1 MLTLINFVVIT
12 KGATRIAEVAARFTL
27 DAMPGKQMSIDA
39 DLNAGL
45 ISETDARRRR
55 SEIEREA
62 DFYGAMDGASKFVRG
77 DAIAGVVIIFINIV
91 GGLIIGVLQQGMD
104 ITDAAR
110 NYTLLTIGDGLVTQ
124 VPALIISTAAGMLVT
139 RSTSSSNLGQDITE
153 QLFVQPKAIG
163 TAAAIL
169 FFFALI
175 PGMPKVSFLLIAAGA
190 GLLAWRLVKA
200 APTAQE
206 SAEAEAAPPSAIE
219 TVDLLLPLDPL
230 EIEVGY
236 GLIGYV
242 DVAQGGE
249 LLQRIKS
256 LRRQLAVEMGFVI
269 PAIHIRDNLQLKP
282 NQYTVILKG
291 VEIARGELLPGHW
304 LALTSDKTPRVKGIE
319 TKEPAFGLPAVWIAE
334 KEKESVQARG
344 VVVVD
349 PATVV
354 TTHLTEIVKAHADE
368 LLGRQEVQSLIDNLA
383 KTHPRV
389 IEELIPKVVSAGTLH
404 RVLQRLLRER
414 ISIRDLLTV
423 LETLADY
430 APLTKNLDIL
440 TGYVRQALA
449 RTITKQYRDSEGG
462 ITVVMLSPEIEDKI
476 SQSVQHTEY
485 ESYLSVDPNWVQKVV
500 RGVQKFLGRSRRGG
514 CSPSC
519 CARRGP
525 DHFGKSWKNSS
536 EHSSCSRTTRS
547 RTNVNINPGD
557 CGVGPCRSAFRS
569 RQHTEAFRRSGAN
582 SDRMPSCSRR
592 GSSAAGGPRCSRS
605 PPPSMRAPWQA
616 PGRRVPRNRRRSPRP
631 RGRRTR
637 PRPAPCGATSARSRP
652 CWPNRPCGLFP
663 TGSSSRCGR
672 CWTPSSTP
680 WVSSARRS
688 SPGPCRKSIITS
700 SPSGCRARRPS
711 CS

>member
-1 MLTLINFVVIT
+1 MLMGVGVIAILMVMVVPLPPLVIDLLLSLSITMAIVILLMSMFVLKPLEFSVFPSVLLTVTLFRLSLNVASTRLILLHGSEGTGAAGQVIKAFGTFVVGGNYVVGLVVFTVLTLINFVVIT

-190 GLLAWRLVKA
+190 GLLAWRLVRA
-200 APTAQE
+200 APAVQE

-449 RTITKQYRDSEGG
+449 RTITKQYRDGEGG

-500 RGVQKFLGRSRRGG
+500 RGVQKFLGTFASRGLQPIVL
-514 CSPSC
+514 CSPG
-519 CARRGP
+519 ARI
-525 DHFGKSWKNSS
+525 HFRKVLEKFVPNIIVLSHN
-536 EHSSCSRTTRS
+536 EITHD
-547 RTNVNINPGD
+547 VNI
-557 CGVGPCRSAFRS
+557 
-569 RQHTEAFRRSGAN
+569 
-582 SDRMPSCSRR
+582 
-592 GSSAAGGPRCSRS
+592 
-605 PPPSMRAPWQA
+605 
-616 PGRRVPRNRRRSPRP
+616 
-631 RGRRTR
+631 
-637 PRPAPCGATSARSRP
+637 
-652 CWPNRPCGLFP
+652 
-663 TGSSSRCGR
+663 
-672 CWTPSSTP
+672 
-680 WVSSARRS
+680 
-688 SPGPCRKSIITS
+688 KSLGIVE
-700 SPSGCRARRPS
+700 
-711 CS
+711 

>member
-1 MLTLINFVVIT
+1 MLMGVGVIAILMVMVVPLPPLVIDLLLSLSITVAIVILLMSMFVLKPLEFSVFPSVLLTVTLFRLSLNVASTRLILLHGSEGTGAAGQVIKAFGTFVVGGNYVVGLVVFTVLTLINFVVIT

-169 FFFALI
+169 FVFALI

-190 GLLAWRLVKA
+190 GFLAWRLIKA

-206 SAEAEAAPPSAIE
+206 SAEEEAAPPSAIE
-219 TVDLLLPLDPL
+219 TVDLLLPLDLL

-319 TKEPAFGLPAVWIAE
+319 TREPAFGLPAVWIAE

-383 KTHPRV
+383 KTYPRV
-389 IEELIPKVVSAGTLH
+389 VEELIPKVVSAGTLH

-449 RTITKQYRDSEGG
+449 RTITKQYRDGEGG

-500 RGVQKFLGRSRRGG
+500 RGVQKFLGTFASRGLQPIVL
-514 CSPSC
+514 CSPG
-519 CARRGP
+519 ARI
-525 DHFGKSWKNSS
+525 HFRKVLEKFVPNIIVLSHN
-536 EHSSCSRTTRS
+536 EITHD
-547 RTNVNINPGD
+547 VNI
-557 CGVGPCRSAFRS
+557 
-569 RQHTEAFRRSGAN
+569 
-582 SDRMPSCSRR
+582 
-592 GSSAAGGPRCSRS
+592 
-605 PPPSMRAPWQA
+605 
-616 PGRRVPRNRRRSPRP
+616 
-631 RGRRTR
+631 
-637 PRPAPCGATSARSRP
+637 
-652 CWPNRPCGLFP
+652 
-663 TGSSSRCGR
+663 
-672 CWTPSSTP
+672 
-680 WVSSARRS
+680 
-688 SPGPCRKSIITS
+688 KSLGIVE
-700 SPSGCRARRPS
+700 
-711 CS
+711 

>member
-1 MLTLINFVVIT
+1 MLMGVGVIAILMVMVVPLPPLVIDLLLSLSITVAIVILLMSMFVLKPLEFSVFPSVLLTVTLFRLSLNVASTRLILLHGSEGTGAAGQVIKAFGTFVVGGNYVVGLVVFTVLTLINFVVIT

-169 FFFALI
+169 FVFALI

-190 GLLAWRLVKA
+190 GFLAWRLIKA

-206 SAEAEAAPPSAIE
+206 SAEEEAAPPSAIE

-383 KTHPRV
+383 KTYPRV
-389 IEELIPKVVSAGTLH
+389 VEELIPKVVSAGTLH

-430 APLTKNLDIL
+430 APLTKNIDIL

-500 RGVQKFLGRSRRGG
+500 RGVQKFLGTFASRGLQPIVL
-514 CSPSC
+514 CSPG
-519 CARRGP
+519 ARI
-525 DHFGKSWKNSS
+525 HFRKVLEKFVPNIIVLSHN
-536 EHSSCSRTTRS
+536 EITHD
-547 RTNVNINPGD
+547 VNI
-557 CGVGPCRSAFRS
+557 
-569 RQHTEAFRRSGAN
+569 
-582 SDRMPSCSRR
+582 
-592 GSSAAGGPRCSRS
+592 
-605 PPPSMRAPWQA
+605 
-616 PGRRVPRNRRRSPRP
+616 
-631 RGRRTR
+631 
-637 PRPAPCGATSARSRP
+637 
-652 CWPNRPCGLFP
+652 
-663 TGSSSRCGR
+663 
-672 CWTPSSTP
+672 
-680 WVSSARRS
+680 
-688 SPGPCRKSIITS
+688 KSLGIVE
-700 SPSGCRARRPS
+700 
-711 CS
+711 